1 MTKEIIETKKD
12 LENLVLYEFTLT
24 ATLLV
29 PVEMR
34 IDSESL
40 IGEHQMIKEGSDK
53 IYDALIKNF
62 VIANDKQDKEKILIK
77 SQYYFG
83 GKKIPCIAYSG
94 N

>member
-1 MTKEIIETKKD
+1 MNEIIDTTSD
-12 LENLVLYEFTLT
+12 LENVVLYEFTVT
-24 ATLLV
+24 ATLQV
-29 PVEMR
+29 PVAMK
-34 IDSESL
+34 IDTES
-40 IGEHQMIKEGSDK
+40 IISEHQMIREGSDK

-77 SQYYFG
+77 SQYYFD